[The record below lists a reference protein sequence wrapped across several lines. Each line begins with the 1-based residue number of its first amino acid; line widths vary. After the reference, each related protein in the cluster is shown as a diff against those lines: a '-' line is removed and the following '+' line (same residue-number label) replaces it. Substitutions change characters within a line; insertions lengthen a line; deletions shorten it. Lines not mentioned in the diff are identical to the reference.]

1 MDNLGKWI
9 IGGVMGV
16 LALLGLYLASHAV
29 DQVFYWFGLGLTL
42 FALLFAFGLMKRAF
56 DEADAKR
63 AEDLEHRAD

>member
-16 LALLGLYLASHAV
+16 LALLGLYLAAHAV
-29 DQVFYWFGLGLTL
+29 DQVFYWFGLGLAL

-63 AEDLEHRAD
+63 AEDREHRAD